1 MRCHPGFMALQ
12 ISSAQMRLEQSMGN
26 NLGVRYHFLDRMP
39 IRWVGVN
46 RWAMAT
52 SVGRQSSYAES
63 EYGTKPGSCTAPRA
77 IQESPSWAV
86 PVRAPQDSGGC
97 ADGPRRF
104 DCPGAPRW
112 SAESPV
118 AGGVGVN
125 GPVYVDPAVEV
136 SFGFDLGLRR
146 Y

>member
-1 MRCHPGFMALQ
+1 MGDGDERR
-12 ISSAQMRLEQSMGN
+12 SSAV
-26 NLGVRYHFLDRMP
+26 VRSD
-39 IRWVGVN
+39 
-46 RWAMAT
+46 
-52 SVGRQSSYAES
+52 S
-63 EYGTKPGSCTAPRA
+63 EYGTKPGSAALRRA
-77 IQESPSWAV
+77 RFKSRPHGAV

-112 SAESPV
+112 LAESPV

-125 GPVYVDPAVEV
+125 GPVYVGPAVEV

-146 Y
+146 YWQWMA